1 MSGFAPIR
9 PRIGGP
15 SSRHFEVVRHTPNRC
30 LTQSQR
36 ARTRVR
42 TTEIRLK
49 IFTRRYSS
57 RDKSAFILV
66 GGEPSRV
73 LRIVLATWTIL
84 AIAGQVRAASDPDD
98 LVREGVERRRHGDDA
113 DALRLFE
120 EAYDKGHSPRA
131 LAQMAL
137 AEQALGRWLAAS
149 EHIRQALGIERDPWI
164 IKNRSILKESA
175 ARVAEHVGQIDIL
188 GGTPGAEVRLDGVAR
203 GILPLRQP
211 LAATTGTV
219 TIDILMRGRL
229 PVRRT
234 TSVRAG
240 EVTRESFDALATST
254 TTVAASLVQ
263 GNDKK
268 GSGTGAAVAAR
279 ATEVRVVA
287 DVSSSAEDVAGA
299 ANPPGP
305 FAPEE
310 DADGEPSRP
319 HASAARMPLV
329 LATGGLSLAALAF
342 AIIEHVSW
350 SNKVDSFEKMD
361 ACSTDFVDR
370 GGPGCAAIFNAGR
383 RAKTFAFVGYGAA
396 GALAVTSAV
405 LFFALPDGQPDGRIA
420 CSMNPARPSVGCAI
434 RF

>member
-1 MSGFAPIR
+1 MA
-9 PRIGGP
+9 GGE
-15 SSRHFEVVRHTPNRC
+15 SSR
-30 LTQSQR
+30 
-36 ARTRVR
+36 
-42 TTEIRLK
+42 
-49 IFTRRYSS
+49 
-57 RDKSAFILV
+57 
-66 GGEPSRV
+66 G
-73 LRIVLATWTIL
+73 LRIVLMTWTIV
-84 AIAGQVRAASDPDD
+84 AIAGQARAASDPED

-113 DALRLFE
+113 GALRLFE
-120 EAYDKGHSPRA
+120 EAYGKGHSPRA

-137 AEQALGRWLAAS
+137 AEQALGKWVAAS
-149 EHIRQALGIERDPWI
+149 EHIRQALATERDPWI
-164 IKNRSILKESA
+164 IKNRSVLNESA

-240 EVTRESFDALATST
+240 EVTRESFDALATAT
-254 TTVAASLVQ
+254 TAVAASLVE
-263 GNDKK
+263 GSEKK
-268 GSGTGAAVAAR
+268 GGGAGAAVPAR
-279 ATEVRVVA
+279 APGTRVVA
-287 DVSSSAEDVAGA
+287 EASPSADGLADAANLPEPSSSG
-299 ANPPGP
+299 
-305 FAPEE
+305 E

-329 LATGGLSLAALAF
+329 LVTGGLSLGAIAF

-350 SNKVDSFEKMD
+350 SSKVSSFETMD
-361 ACSTDFVDR
+361 ACSTDR
-370 GGPGCAAIFNAGR
+370 MNNGGAGCDALFKDGR
-383 RAKTFAFVGYGAA
+383 RAKTFTFVGYGAA

-434 RF
+434 HF